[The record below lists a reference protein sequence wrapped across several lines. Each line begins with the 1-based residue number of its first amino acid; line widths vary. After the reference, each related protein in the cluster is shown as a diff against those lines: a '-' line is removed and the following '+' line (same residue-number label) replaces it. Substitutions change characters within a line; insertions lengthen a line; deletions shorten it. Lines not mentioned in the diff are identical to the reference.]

1 MIGRACSTNRSTR
14 RTRLR
19 GVAAVVALLATVAC
33 SSTTQD
39 NRRVAATDVGG
50 ATRGLDAES
59 ATSVGEPVRG
69 ERVRDG
75 RGEPAATGASGGT
88 AAAGRVASPSGAGGH
103 PQTSGEPGA
112 RTGGELS
119 IGFEVDADNS
129 AAYSAI
135 GAAGVSSGNQTQTVQ
150 VLVDWINDSGGMV
163 GRAVVPVIHESQV
176 ETSSFAAQAQ
186 SACADFTEDHRVFAV
201 VGRTSDRDDL
211 YRCLAPKGVP
221 IVVQNR
227 YLWDRQTI
235 DDGAGLLFVPGGLGG
250 GRWDAWVRG
259 LGAEGYFVP
268 KGGYGVLRFDTPGY
282 ARTYYEV
289 VEPAIRRE
297 GVTVAEEVVV
307 HQPEAVANFGSMNA
321 ELGNAVLR
329 LRAANIDHVMIL
341 DEGTMSFFFMPA
353 AESQGFRPRY
363 GLHSQNIPQV
373 LAANVPAAQLGGS
386 IGAGWVPTLDV
397 DFAQD
402 PDDQP
407 AAAQCRAVYEQAG
420 ISFADRVAESFAMR
434 YCDSLTFLRDAL
446 ALAPTVDARGL
457 RAGVDSLGSGH
468 ASALTFQTSFAPG
481 KYDGADVLRPFAFD
495 DECACFAYGR

>member
-1 MIGRACSTNRSTR
+1 MSGRAHPTHRPPWQTR
-14 RTRLR
+14 THRL
-19 GVAAVVALLATVAC
+19 VVAGVLLATVAC
-33 SSTTQD
+33 TSTT
-39 NRRVAATDVGG
+39 REG
-50 ATRGLDAES
+50 AEPALGVRAEN
-59 ATSVGEPVRG
+59 ATSVGAPIVG
-69 ERVRDG
+69 ERAREESDG
-75 RGEPAATGASGGT
+75 LTIEGAS
-88 AAAGRVASPSGAGGH
+88 ADPSAPAVSSAGVTSRSGARQPG
-103 PQTSGEPGA
+103 SGEPGA
-112 RTGGELS
+112 AAGAGGELS

-129 AAYSAI
+129 SAYSAI
-135 GAAGVSSGNQTQTVQ
+135 GAAGVSSGNQTQMVRA
-150 VLVDWINDSGGMV
+150 LVDWINSSGGIAGLTV
-163 GRAVVPVIHESQV
+163 APVIHESNVQ
-176 ETSSFAAQAQ
+176 TSSFAAQAQ
-186 SACADFTEDHRVFAV
+186 SACADFTEDHQVFAV

-235 DDGAGLLFVPGGLGG
+235 DDGAGLLYVPGGLSG

-259 LGAEGYFVP
+259 LGAEGYFLP
-268 KGGYGVLRFDTPGY
+268 TGAYGVLRFDTPGY
-282 ARTYYEV
+282 ARTYSEV

-373 LAANVPAAQLGGS
+373 LAANVPAAQLSGS

-397 DFAQD
+397 DFEQD
-402 PDDQP
+402 PEDQP

-420 ISFADRVAESFAMR
+420 IVFPDRAAESFAMR
-434 YCDSLTFLRDAL
+434 YCDSITFLRDAL
-446 ALAPTVDARGL
+446 ALAPALDVRGL

-468 ASALTFQTSFAPG
+468 ASALTFRASFAPG
-481 KYDGADVLRPFAFD
+481 KYDGADDLRPFAFD
-495 DECACFAYGR
+495 DACACFDYGR